1 MNLVAR
7 GSAID
12 ISIVAIDNR
21 HIYLNEVLANLN
33 SLIEKEDAAVS
44 CVLGHID
51 QGTFFPVEKDGLSVG
66 SNEHFS
72 LKFVAEYEAATWLVF
87 NKHPNTVGHL
97 VERLTGAHVFDI
109 DSFDIWTDERPNSL
123 IAVVP

>member
-12 ISIVAIDNR
+12 ISIVSIDHC
-21 HIYLNEVLANLN
+21 HIDLNEVLANLRTR
-33 SLIEKEDAAVS
+33 IEKEDDAVS

-51 QGTFFPVEKDGLSVG
+51 QGTFFPVEKDGLSMG
-66 SNEHFS
+66 SNDHFS
-72 LKFVAEYEAATWLVF
+72 LKFVAEYEAVTWLVF

-97 VERLTGAHVFDI
+97 VESLTGAHVFDI
-109 DSFDIWTDERPNSL
+109 DTFDIWTDERPNSL